1 MIISFSAATALML
14 DLPPMTLKMKLVDM
28 AKEVK
33 SLGIFGPF
41 HPKFDMLQL
50 FQKELTEMLPPD
62 AHLKASNKVHISLTG
77 FDVALNNFVQPF
89 GSYSLVSVLNCK
101 KLIFYTEL
109 KIKTKKQCKV

>member
-1 MIISFSAATALML
+1 ML
-14 DLPPMTLKMKLVDM
+14 DLPPMTLKMKLVDI

-62 AHLKASNKVHISLTG
+62 AHVRASNKVHISLTG
-77 FDVALNNFVQPF
+77 FDVALKNNVG
-89 GSYSLVSVLNCK
+89 GSRLMRISLLQISLLRFCK
-101 KLIFYTEL
+101 KFHKSALCEFLSILFH
-109 KIKTKKQCKV
+109 

>member
-1 MIISFSAATALML
+1 ML

-62 AHLKASNKVHISLTG
+62 AHVKASNKVHISLTG
-77 FDVALNNFVQPF
+77 FDVAKFSKDWVAPWSVDSFIHFPL
-89 GSYSLVSVLNCK
+89 YLV
-101 KLIFYTEL
+101 
-109 KIKTKKQCKV
+109 

>member
-1 MIISFSAATALML
+1 ML

-62 AHLKASNKVHISLTG
+62 AHVKASNKVHISLTG
-77 FDVALNNFVQPF
+77 FDVAL
-89 GSYSLVSVLNCK
+89 
-101 KLIFYTEL
+101 IL
-109 KIKTKKQCKV
+109 KRLDHTAWIWI